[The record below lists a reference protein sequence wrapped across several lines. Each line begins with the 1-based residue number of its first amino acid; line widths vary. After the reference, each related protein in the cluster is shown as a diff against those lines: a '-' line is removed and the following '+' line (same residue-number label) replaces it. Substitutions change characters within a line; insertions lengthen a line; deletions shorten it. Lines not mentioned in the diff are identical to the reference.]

1 MRASYRLF
9 LFLFAFYAIVGG
21 VYTYMGGEPLGVTAI
36 FLSAGLALII
46 GYYMWF
52 LNRRTGGVLPE
63 DNPQALISDGAGELG
78 FYSPH
83 SWWPLPVGLSATA
96 AGVGLVVGWWL
107 TLIAVGALLISVMGF
122 VLEYER
128 PHNSPFGANSHH

>member
-46 GYYMWF
+46 GYYLWF
-52 LNRRTGGVLPE
+52 INRRTGGVLPE
-63 DNPQALISDGAGELG
+63 DNPNALISDGAGELG

-96 AGVGLVVGWWL
+96 AGVGLIVGWWL
-107 TLIAVGALLISVMGF
+107 TLIAVGALIISVMGF

-128 PHNSPFGANSHH
+128 PSNSPYSSNANH